1 MIMNG
6 SLSFSHFFYVS
17 LAIYMQ
23 LIKNISVTRAS
34 LSISSIVK
42 WCIYIY
48 IYRNGVVLLDYAL
61 FFFFFFFQYI
71 FYCKRFRVVLL

>member
-48 IYRNGVVLLDYAL
+48 IYIYRNGVVLLDYAL
-61 FFFFFFFQYI
+61 FFFFFFFFFNI
-71 FYCKRFRVVLL
+71 FFTVNALE